1 MAESFLKA
9 MPTMQRLLS
18 KFDWPFIATVT
29 SAGLVKLEW
38 TLSDLIKE
46 IGRDCR

>member
-9 MPTMQRLLS
+9 MPTMHKLLT

-29 SAGLVKLEW
+29 RAGLVKVAW
-38 TLSDLIKE
+38 TLSDLIKQ
-46 IGRDCR
+46 IGEERR